1 MNLIKLLQMCCD
13 KAVIKDKDKDIHIC
27 KSKYIKT
34 FNLDVLKNKRDLYD
48 FLEYYDHIKDI
59 SPQIY
64 KQNNEEYCK
73 YIRYILNLYRNLEEE
88 YKERELPHIYEE
100 ELSLF
105 RNKFSKDNELS
116 SIKSK
121 CNINDSIIESKRSF
135 DTTRS
140 FAGNQKNGVPR
151 HTILPEYGSYNPR
164 TSTDIK
170 AVLSELSSKIYKELE
185 NAVGHNDYKS
195 NHCSILNGDIKNIC
209 EKLARNLK
217 VLSTNNETKKE
228 SYRDRCTYLNFWI
241 YGEISKLHTNEDK
254 KLTDITNVANLID
267 ANIKINN
274 DLIKDDFKKNNDKL
288 KQQTTITD
296 QRAKSTNSTS
306 PKTPAKFVKHY
317 ELSKHEPCYFNYNC
331 TFPGCR
337 EMKHLFEYFKN
348 YDKIKGKFDCVKAK
362 NDKYFKYFKY
372 ISFLYNKHKESC
384 CSWGA
389 TVCSDYFLE
398 CDEYYDPNKLVSAI
412 ESHDQEKCN
421 EIKKLS
427 KPNLSEEKSIDPK
440 EENNMYIKYFTCSY
454 VTDSTFKKKGLR
466 CQQPGYSPFRKNK
479 FAAKSGVLHVKL
491 MSNKQKK
498 LVKTGK

>member
-1 MNLIKLLQMCCD
+1 MTGVITYKTHEFLENFKHNSNLYKFYNHFNIKIDDSYDSYQKL
-13 KAVIKDKDKDIHIC
+13 VKDKDKDIHIC

-121 CNINDSIIESKRSF
+121 CNINDSIIESKRTF

-185 NAVGHNDYKS
+185 NAVGDNDYKS
-195 NHCSILNGDIKNIC
+195 THCDSLGNQIKTIC
-209 EKLARNLK
+209 EKTARNLK

-241 YGEISKLHTNEDK
+241 YEEISKLDKNEDK
-254 KLTDITNVANLID
+254 NLTDITDVAKLID
-267 ANIKINN
+267 ANIKINM
-274 DLIKDDFKKNNDKL
+274 DLIKDDFKTNNYKL
-288 KQQTTITD
+288 KEQTTITD
-296 QRAKSTNSTS
+296 KTAKSTNTTS
-306 PKTPAKFVKHY
+306 SQGQAKFVKHY
-317 ELSKHEPCYFNYNC
+317 EL
-331 TFPGCR
+331 
-337 EMKHLFEYFKN
+337 
-348 YDKIKGKFDCVKAK
+348 
-362 NDKYFKYFKY
+362 
-372 ISFLYNKHKESC
+372 
-384 CSWGA
+384 
-389 TVCSDYFLE
+389 
-398 CDEYYDPNKLVSAI
+398 
-412 ESHDQEKCN
+412 
-421 EIKKLS
+421 
-427 KPNLSEEKSIDPK
+427 
-440 EENNMYIKYFTCSY
+440 
-454 VTDSTFKKKGLR
+454 
-466 CQQPGYSPFRKNK
+466 
-479 FAAKSGVLHVKL
+479 
-491 MSNKQKK
+491 
-498 LVKTGK
+498 